1 MGERTGGSPRRVTRV
16 LTWAI
21 WSNVPAEPRAGAEH
35 SAHLAGRSDHVPNAP
50 SRPPPCLKREFPSPA
65 EVGRPPSCSR
75 TPIPDAASQ
84 QRPPRCL
91 ESLKGTKPAP
101 HFMDHFVPRVDVARR
116 LLETARRH
124 LLLIPYLWFEAQLCQ
139 NGGLRQAT
147 GAGGGGRGEVL
158 LSPLGTLT
166 ALTRPPAAAFALRGT
181 VLPAASSP
189 RAAQGAESHPGG
201 EKRRACPPAAKSA
214 STPHEGKSLILCVPS
229 GDREEAARTTGDTAL
244 SMSTCGC
251 SGPASLPL
259 ASCILRPA
267 PSSHPRGSDVASARP
282 AAAPPPLH
290 TGDPA
295 LPWIRGPRES
305 TGASSL
311 KRSRAG
317 GSAGS
322 GARRQPLSDR
332 VPCFRTRSF
341 ASKSLSVKVAS
352 TNT

>member
-1 MGERTGGSPRRVTRV
+1 MS
-16 LTWAI
+16 
-21 WSNVPAEPRAGAEH
+21 
-35 SAHLAGRSDHVPNAP
+35 
-50 SRPPPCLKREFPSPA
+50 
-65 EVGRPPSCSR
+65 
-75 TPIPDAASQ
+75 
-84 QRPPRCL
+84 
-91 ESLKGTKPAP
+91 
-101 HFMDHFVPRVDVARR
+101 RR
-116 LLETARRH
+116 LLEAARRR
-124 LLLIPYLWFEAQLCQ
+124 LLLIPYLWFEARLCQ
-139 NGGLRQAT
+139 NGGLRQAA
-147 GAGGGGRGEVL
+147 GAGGGGPSGVL

-201 EKRRACPPAAKSA
+201 EKRR
-214 STPHEGKSLILCVPS
+214 
-229 GDREEAARTTGDTAL
+229 
-244 SMSTCGC
+244 SMSTRCEVGLNPARRQIFDSLCSKWGQGGGCSDHWGHSSSVRTCGC

-259 ASCILRPA
+259 ASCILGPG
-267 PSSHPRGSDVASARP
+267 PSSHPGGSDVASARP

-332 VPCFRTRSF
+332 VPCSQTRSF
-341 ASKSLSVKVAS
+341 VSKSLSVKVAS
-352 TNT
+352 TST